1 MGGGQTEWNML
12 VKKMFKEGRGKNAA
26 YKLKDAMRDAKK
38 VYKKTTSSVEKV
50 GNVAKAAVTGR
61 RRRTRSSS
69 SRRTRRNR

>member
-50 GNVAKAAVTGR
+50 GNIAKAAVTGR
-61 RRRTRSSS
+61 RRRGSSTR
-69 SRRTRRNR
+69 RRTRRNR